1 MILLQ
6 KSIFPIS
13 LKFRENINNIK
24 SQESF
29 FLIYGF
35 TFDLL
40 SWMNKKLQF
49 FLQHFLLRYSLQH
62 FCFSRFIIYIPW
74 TLLLYL
80 FISDWYLYLSK
91 HTCVYVYV
99 SHTHVYKCSCWICMH
114 GCIYTQHLPPTSP
127 RPVLC
132 LKFVIYIKILNVWM
146 IKTSFFPPRRNS

>member
-1 MILLQ
+1 
-6 KSIFPIS
+6 
-13 LKFRENINNIK
+13 
-24 SQESF
+24 
-29 FLIYGF
+29 
-35 TFDLL
+35 
-40 SWMNKKLQF
+40 MNKKLQF
-49 FLQHFLLRYSLQH
+49 FFQHFLLRYSLQH

-146 IKTSFFPPRRNS
+146 IKTSFFSPKEEFIGISDWEGRPLFLHPGHFLIVYSYLKSCFKTLFTSQFSS

>member
-1 MILLQ
+1 
-6 KSIFPIS
+6 
-13 LKFRENINNIK
+13 
-24 SQESF
+24 
-29 FLIYGF
+29 
-35 TFDLL
+35 
-40 SWMNKKLQF
+40 MNKKLQF
-49 FLQHFLLRYSLQH
+49 FFQHFLLRYSLQH

-146 IKTSFFPPRRNS
+146 IKTSFFSAKEEFIGICDWEGRPLSLHPDLFLIVYSYLKSSFKTLFTSQFSS